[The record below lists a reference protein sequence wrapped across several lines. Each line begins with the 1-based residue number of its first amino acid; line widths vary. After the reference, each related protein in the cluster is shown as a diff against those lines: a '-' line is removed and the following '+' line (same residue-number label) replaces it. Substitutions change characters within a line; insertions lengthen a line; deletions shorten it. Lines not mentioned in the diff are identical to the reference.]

1 MAGRGASFAPEAG
14 VSNFWLRAQVAGRSA
29 LELPAQDRLICRQRS
44 CWSAGG
50 NVRGAIRGGIG
61 RRSFG
66 LQVARANAEHGGGAK
81 KTLAGAVQ
89 MFRELSHSTVALIA
103 GKSEDADEDP
113 EYLKVHVGD

>member
-1 MAGRGASFAPEAG
+1 M
-14 VSNFWLRAQVAGRSA
+14 
-29 LELPAQDRLICRQRS
+29 
-44 CWSAGG
+44 
-50 NVRGAIRGGIG
+50 
-61 RRSFG
+61 
-66 LQVARANAEHGGGAK
+66 ARANAEHGGGAK